1 MKSVRFRDDGG
12 YTRDGTWENG
22 TIKFCG
28 KSYEVDEVEILPPSN
43 PSKIIAT
50 GFNYEDLIDRLDVK
64 TPNRPRLFFKTPN
77 TITSHNK
84 IAEVP
89 AGLSAVYE
97 GEIGVI
103 IGKQCRN
110 VKVGE
115 EREYIAG
122 FTCVDD
128 IAIAEELEDDPGAVR
143 KSGFDTAT
151 PIGPVMASMDLVPEC
166 PDMEIRINGKV
177 ERSTNFSGQLFSMG
191 EILAE
196 ITKYITLEPGD
207 IFTTGTPIEPGL
219 VSDGDIVEI
228 YIEGIETLRHGIR
241 LAK

>member
-1 MKSVRFRDDGG
+1 MRSVRFRDDGG
-12 YTRDGTWENG
+12 HIREGIWKNG
-22 TIKFCG
+22 TIEFCG
-28 KSYEVDEVEILPPSN
+28 RVYDSGEVEIVPPSN
-43 PSKIIAT
+43 PSKIIVT
-50 GFNYEDLIDRLDVK
+50 GFNYEGLIDRLGVK

-77 TITSHNK
+77 TITSHDK
-84 IAEVP
+84 IAEIP

-115 EREYIAG
+115 EKKYIAG

-128 IAIAEELEDDPGAVR
+128 ISIGEELEDDPGAVR

-151 PIGPVMASMDLVPEC
+151 PIGPVMASIDLVPEC
-166 PDMEIRINGKV
+166 PNMEIKINGKV
-177 ERSTNFSGQLFSMG
+177 ERSTDFSGQLFSMG

-207 IFTTGTPIEPGL
+207 IFTTGTPVEPGL

>member
-12 YTRDGTWENG
+12 YAREGTWENG

-28 KSYEVDEVEILPPSN
+28 KSYEVEEVEILPPSN

-50 GFNYEDLIDRLDVK
+50 GFNYQDLIDRLGVK

-128 IAIAEELEDDPGAVR
+128 ISIAEELEDDPGAVR

-196 ITKYITLEPGD
+196 ITKNITLEPGD

-219 VSDGDIVEI
+219 VSDGEIVEI